1 MRIAL
6 PDDVA
11 EAIGVTG
18 RRMNITLDRDIAS
31 RRKDIQMMD
40 LNSSLL
46 RYLLNHVKDYRF
58 DGRVAMLNKLAPAVI
73 TGMLRWQNDQGVRMR
88 QEYTSFLVHDNGQI
102 EGNSDKF
109 STWLMHPAEDGENT
123 PDRMI
128 AKKYFS
134 EISKAMQDRLGEIS
148 NSDLHPE
155 NYQVVSGG
163 YS

>member
-11 EAIGVTG
+11 EAIGVAG

-40 LNSSLL
+40 LNYSLL
-46 RYLLNHVKDYRF
+46 VHLLDHVKDYRF
-58 DGRVAMLNKLAPAVI
+58 DGRVAKLHELAPAVI
-73 TGMLRWQNDQGVRMR
+73 TAMLRWQSDQGVRMR
-88 QEYTSFLVHDNGQI
+88 QEYTSFLVNKDNTI
-102 EGNSDKF
+102 ESNSKHF
-109 STWLMHPAEDGENT
+109 SEWLLHPVKDGENI
-123 PDRMI
+123 PDRKA
-128 AKKYFS
+128 AKEYFCVA
-134 EISKAMQDRLGEIS
+134 SKAIQKRLGEIS

-155 NYQVVSGG
+155 NCQIISGG

>member
-1 MRIAL
+1 M
-6 PDDVA
+6 PDNVA
-11 EAIGVTG
+11 EAIGITG

-46 RYLLNHVKDYRF
+46 IHLLNHVKAYRF
-58 DGRVAMLNKLAPAVI
+58 DGRVAMLNNKLSPAVI
-73 TGMLRWQNDQGVRMR
+73 TTMLRWQSDQGVRMR
-88 QEYTSFLVHDNGQI
+88 QEYTSFLVNDDGTV
-102 EGNSDKF
+102 ESNSDKF
-109 STWLMHPAEDGENT
+109 SKWLMSPVEDGANI
-123 PDRMI
+123 PDRST

-134 EISKAMQDRLGEIS
+134 NVSTAIQNRLSEIS

-155 NYQVVSGG
+155 NCQVISGG